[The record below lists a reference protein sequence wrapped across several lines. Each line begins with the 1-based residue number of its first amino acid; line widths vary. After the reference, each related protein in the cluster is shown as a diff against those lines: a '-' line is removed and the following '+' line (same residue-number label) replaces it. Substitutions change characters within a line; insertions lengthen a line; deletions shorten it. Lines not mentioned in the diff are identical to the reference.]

1 MRNVLAFVTC
11 APQTLCKQHLVSL
24 DDWGRGEQDDAGR
37 AKRLAGSYVAA
48 LVLVATL
55 LGVGIAFGGQIKKQ
69 VFEEE
74 VDVTFVPPEPV
85 KATPPPPPPPPPP
98 PKMATATPAALG
110 QKHDAPP
117 TELPKEAPHEGDPND
132 AKPEAPA
139 GEGDPN
145 GVVGGT
151 GRGGNAVKPAPS
163 APPAPPAPPPPVL
176 QIAEVSTPPVPLAKA
191 MPAYP
196 EDARKQ
202 GIEAVVVVKFV
213 VGDRGQVEDVKI
225 VKGHPLFDEVVLTA
239 VRSWTFEPATLE
251 GKAVRMARMVK
262 IPFRLKHS

>member
-1 MRNVLAFVTC
+1 M
-11 APQTLCKQHLVSL
+11 SL
-24 DDWGRGEQDDAGR
+24 DAWGRGEEADEGR

-74 VDVTFVPPEPV
+74 VEVKFVPPPEPV
-85 KATPPPPPPPPPP
+85 KAPPPPPPPPP
-98 PKMATATPAALG
+98 PKAVVRTAAPPPLG
-110 QKHDAPP
+110 AKSEAPPVEIPKDAPR
-117 TELPKEAPHEGDPND
+117 EGDPNR
-132 AKPEAPA
+132 AQAEVPF

-151 GRGGNAVKPAPS
+151 GRGGGGVVAPVPT
-163 APPAPPAPPPPVL
+163 APPAPPSPPPPPMQV
-176 QIAEVSTPPVPLAKA
+176 AEVSTPPVPVAKT

-202 GIEAVVVVKFV
+202 GIEALVVVKFV
-213 VGDRGQVEDVKI
+213 VGEDGRVEEPKV
-225 VKGHPLFDEVVLTA
+225 VKGHPLFDEIVLAA
-239 VRSWTFEPATLE
+239 VRTWTFQPATLE
-251 GKAVRMARMVK
+251 GRPVRMVRMVK
-262 IPFRLKHS
+262 IPFRLKTG